1 MHDTKAPFLV
11 DVQGRGFFA
20 LQVVIRTSVRYTEE
34 VGQSTVLMAWFDIR
48 RAVPFLITRHLKSGC
63 LFYIYRGVHMNNTQD
78 IRDEIVTFNDGTTMR
93 MGSMTVE
100 DHQRKI
106 DEMEEELEETENLIS
121 VIKAIHP
128 ELN

>member
-1 MHDTKAPFLV
+1 MN
-11 DVQGRGFFA
+11 
-20 LQVVIRTSVRYTEE
+20 
-34 VGQSTVLMAWFDIR
+34 
-48 RAVPFLITRHLKSGC
+48 ITQEL
-63 LFYIYRGVHMNNTQD
+63 LN
-78 IRDEIVTFNDGTTMR
+78 EIVTFNDGTSMR
-93 MGSMTVE
+93 LGEMTVE

>member
-1 MHDTKAPFLV
+1 
-11 DVQGRGFFA
+11 
-20 LQVVIRTSVRYTEE
+20 
-34 VGQSTVLMAWFDIR
+34 
-48 RAVPFLITRHLKSGC
+48 
-63 LFYIYRGVHMNNTQD
+63 MNTTQD

>member
-1 MHDTKAPFLV
+1 
-11 DVQGRGFFA
+11 
-20 LQVVIRTSVRYTEE
+20 
-34 VGQSTVLMAWFDIR
+34 
-48 RAVPFLITRHLKSGC
+48 
-63 LFYIYRGVHMNNTQD
+63 MNTTQD

-106 DEMEEELEETENLIS
+106 AELDQELEETENLIS